1 MSGQQCQGHAYIQSS
16 SHTVGHLLTQGRIVK
31 SPIVE
36 AFVHLVEPRPQR
48 CQISVVASNQYLFPT
63 TEAELRYSHLYLVVL
78 VLLLLQGCSLLL
90 FLGLSKGVIILSN
103 ITIRPRGKHLKS
115 RTTKMDP
122 DSMQSR
128 FSVCDSQLCQAPMA
142 PCTSRRLLKHP
153 AVELLFYILLVC
165 WVRKQF
171 CDLIL

>member
-1 MSGQQCQGHAYIQSS
+1 MPRTCIHLELFTHCWSFINSGQDCKVSYCRGLCSS
-16 SHTVGHLLTQGRIVK
+16 SWAKTTEVPNISSCIQ
-31 SPIVE
+31 
-36 AFVHLVEPRPQR
+36 LVPV
-48 CQISVVASNQYLFPT
+48 SHHW
-63 TEAELRYSHLYLVVL
+63 EAELRYSHLYLVVL

-153 AVELLFYILLVC
+153 AVELLSYILLVC
-165 WVRKQF
+165 GVRKHSF
-171 CDLIL
+171 VT